1 MGMALPALLSMQ
13 FAGTSTVPADTKVA
27 QAIITSDGLRHAEMF
42 SPTVAKVLWIAA
54 LFTGMMVMLPSQMA
68 IVDDF
73 SRRWTDAIWTGS
85 RYARE
90 SMRPDQVKW
99 IYYTILALYVLWS
112 FICAAMIR
120 TPRLMTDIIAN
131 LNNVALGVT
140 AFQLLWINHTLLPR
154 ELRPR
159 WYHTLGVLGC
169 GVFYLGLSLLVFAYK
184 IWPLIVG

>member
-1 MGMALPALLSMQ
+1 
-13 FAGTSTVPADTKVA
+13 
-27 QAIITSDGLRHAEMF
+27 
-42 SPTVAKVLWIAA
+42 
-54 LFTGMMVMLPSQMA
+54 
-68 IVDDF
+68 
-73 SRRWTDAIWTGS
+73 
-85 RYARE
+85 
-90 SMRPDQVKW
+90 
-99 IYYTILALYVLWS
+99 
-112 FICAAMIR
+112 
-120 TPRLMTDIIAN
+120 MTDIIAN